1 MDTTFSKNTIF
12 SVNLMP
18 VSLNLGK
25 VKNDMLV
32 LSGCSTSFIDKTN
45 YSEFEEL
52 NSYTLNSN
60 DYNCGRIDV
69 ELCFESTRYQY
80 EKFWAHCFS
89 FRQDDSVIKIDGIN
103 TSHSYTKIT
112 MDGKMA
118 LTISFYLRNKKE
130 FESMAR
136 SGRYCFEGFIAIGNK
151 KNVYGIMCVIER
163 QDDNFLLMAGNTFK
177 THNNISI
184 EQLVH

>member
-1 MDTTFSKNTIF
+1 MDTTFSKNTLF
-12 SVNLMP
+12 SVNLLP
-18 VSLNLGK
+18 LSLNLGK
-25 VKNDMLV
+25 SKNDMLV

-52 NSYTLNSN
+52 NSYALNSN
-60 DYNCGRIDV
+60 DYDCGRIDV
-69 ELCFESTRYQY
+69 EFYFESNMYQY

-89 FRQDDSVIKIDGIN
+89 FRQDDSVIKINGTN
-103 TSHSYTKIT
+103 SSHSYTKIT

-118 LTISFYLRNKKE
+118 VTVSFYLRTKKE

-136 SGRYCFEGFIAIGNK
+136 SSRHCFEGFIAIGNK

-163 QDDNFLLMAGNTFK
+163 QNDTYLIQAGNTFK
-177 THNNISI
+177 IYNNTSI
-184 EQLVH
+184 EQLRH